1 VPVLERREASAHDF
15 GVAMTPDAIDP
26 ESRASISQSD
36 SVVWLTLTRPAKA
49 NAVDMAMV
57 KELHRLLDDAE
68 ARDSARTLILSGE
81 GRNFCGGADLA
92 ELAAG
97 GADHLRIFLE
107 SFQAITHRLERSHL
121 LTVAAVHGAARAGGL
136 ELALAC
142 DMVVAARSATFG
154 DGHLAN
160 GLLPGGGSSARLP
173 RCIGW
178 NRAKWMIL
186 SAAAIGAELARDWGL
201 VMEVFE
207 EGSLREGA
215 LRLARSLAGTDPG
228 TIRRAKALLATAGN
242 QSLDANMK
250 AEITTLEAHC
260 HTEAMRSGIE
270 AFLRK

>member
-1 VPVLERREASAHDF
+1 
-15 GVAMTPDAIDP
+15 MTPDAIDP
-26 ESRASISQSD
+26 ESRAHISQSE
-36 SVVWLTLTRPAKA
+36 SVVWLTLARPTKA
-49 NAVDMAMV
+49 NAVDTAMV
-57 KELHRLLDDAE
+57 KELHRLLDDVE
-68 ARDSARTLILSGE
+68 SRKSARALIMTGA

-107 SFQAITHRLERSHL
+107 SFQAVTHRLERSHL

-142 DMVVAARSATFG
+142 DVIVAARSATFG

-160 GLLPGGGSSARLP
+160 GLLPGGGSSVRLP

-201 VMEVFE
+201 VLEVFE
-207 EGSLREGA
+207 DAGLHDGA
-215 LRLARSLAGTDPG
+215 LRVAHSFARMDSSA
-228 TIRRAKALLATAGN
+228 IRRAKGLLATAGN
-242 QSLDANMK
+242 QSLEAHMR
-250 AEITTLEAHC
+250 AEITALEAHC

-270 AFLRK
+270 SFLRKGDKSGKKQ

>member
-1 VPVLERREASAHDF
+1 
-15 GVAMTPDAIDP
+15 MTADAIDP
-26 ESRASISQSD
+26 ESRADISQSE
-36 SVVWLTLTRPAKA
+36 SVVWLTLKRPAKA
-49 NAVDMAMV
+49 NAVDMSMV
-57 KELHRLLDDAE
+57 KELHRLLDELE
-68 ARDSARTLILSGE
+68 ASDSARVLIMTGA

-97 GADHLRIFLE
+97 GAGHLRVFLE

-121 LTVAAVHGAARAGGL
+121 LTIAAVHGAARAGGL

-142 DMVVAARSATFG
+142 DVVVAARSATFG

-186 SAAAIGAELARDWGL
+186 SAAAIGAERARDWGL
-201 VMEVFE
+201 VLEVFE
-207 EGSLREGA
+207 DAKLHEGA
-215 LRLARSLAGTDPG
+215 LGMARSFARIDSG

-242 QSLDANMK
+242 RSLEANMQ

-270 AFLRK
+270 GFLQHKEAKSLKKQ

>member
-1 VPVLERREASAHDF
+1 
-15 GVAMTPDAIDP
+15 MTSDAIDP
-26 ESRASISQSD
+26 GSRAGISQSE
-36 SVVWLTLTRPAKA
+36 SVVWLTLNRPAKA
-49 NAVDMAMV
+49 NAIDMSMV

-68 ARDSARTLILSGE
+68 ARDSARVLIMTGA

-136 ELALAC
+136 ELVLAC
-142 DMVVAARSATFG
+142 DVVVAARSATFG

-186 SAAAIGAELARDWGL
+186 SAAAIGAERACDWGL
-201 VMEVFE
+201 VLEVFE
-207 EGSLREGA
+207 DARLHEGA
-215 LRLARSLAGTDPG
+215 LRVAHSFAPIDTSTL
-228 TIRRAKALLATAGN
+228 RRAKVLLATAGN
-242 QSLDANMK
+242 QSLDASMR
-250 AEITTLEAHC
+250 AEITALEAHC

>member
-1 VPVLERREASAHDF
+1 
-15 GVAMTPDAIDP
+15 MTTDAIDP
-26 ESRASISQSD
+26 GSRAAISQTE
-36 SVVWLTLTRPAKA
+36 SVAWLTLTRPAKA

-57 KELHRLLDDAE
+57 KELHRLLDVAE
-68 ARDSARTLILSGE
+68 ARDSARVLIITGA

-97 GADHLRIFLE
+97 GADRLRGFLE
-107 SFQAITHRLERSHL
+107 AFQAITHRLERSHL

-160 GLLPGGGSSARLP
+160 GLLPGGGSSVRLP

-186 SAAAIGAELARDWGL
+186 TAAAIGAELARDWGL
-201 VMEVFE
+201 VLEVFE
-207 EGSLREGA
+207 DADLHEGA
-215 LRLARSLAGTDPG
+215 LRVAHSFPCTDAG
-228 TIRRAKALLATAGN
+228 TIRRAKALLAMAGN
-242 QSLDANMK
+242 QSLDGNMR
-250 AEITTLEAHC
+250 AEITTLEAHY
-260 HTEAMRSGIE
+260 HTEAMRSGVE
-270 AFLRK
+270 AFLRR